1 MKTLP
6 SALKKID
13 FHNISNHFN
22 YRIDNFS
29 IVQIGAA
36 VFLSFFDQTLLSIRH
51 GERAYRRRERILKWK
66 SVVRFTIHLIR
77 SIGGKCPS
85 KVSFKLM

>member
-36 VFLSFFDQTLLSIRH
+36 VFLSSIKRFCQSDTEKEAIEE
-51 GERAYRRRERILKWK
+51 EREFWN
-66 SVVRFTIHLIR
+66 
-77 SIGGKCPS
+77 GKVWLGSP
-85 KVSFKLM
+85 